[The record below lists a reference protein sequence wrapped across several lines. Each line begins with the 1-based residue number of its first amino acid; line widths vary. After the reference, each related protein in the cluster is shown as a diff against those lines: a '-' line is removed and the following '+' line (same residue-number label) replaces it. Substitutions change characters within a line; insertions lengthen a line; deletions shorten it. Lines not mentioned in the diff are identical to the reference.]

1 MIVWI
6 VLAAAVLVLGGL
18 SALASRR
25 RAGNSDVTS
34 MQDVDRRQYKA
45 DFGDPGRGR

>member
-1 MIVWI
+1 MTAWI
-6 VLAAAVLVLGGL
+6 VVAAAVLVICGL

-25 RAGNSDVTS
+25 RRGNGDTTS